1 MMKVVSMS
9 VTQILQR
16 FLTAMILLLLAHEL
30 RADIVLTDTLSA
42 EEGSNRIELL
52 PELGTYIIEGVAVL
66 QETDTLIIHPGVQV
80 YGMPTSRLQIDGV
93 LLCQG
98 EPDSL
103 IFFDQHPD
111 ETVRWQ
117 GIQFARNLAGSNNL
131 QSIVRYTQISGA
143 LYGIQTLRLQS
154 EEVDYNL
161 IVERSIFYNCNLGLL
176 LLRAVGAAD
185 SQRVHLANCIFA
197 QGVTDVYVFNSE
209 IRARNNVFIAANDER
224 THYAFYVH
232 QPLVD
237 LDEAIAY
244 NCYAPRPDSDDPDWE
259 EFIAVVNTGDTQYTL
274 HPIEEHSFYADPLF
288 DPELRYMPSDE
299 SPLVDAGDPEY
310 MDPDLTIADIGVYY
324 NVADPAEFQVLSQD
338 LLQPDWVLG
347 YEYETDFLIEAYPP
361 PELTLLEGPP
371 GLSIRQVSRAR
382 VEVSWPLEDQQIGIF
397 PLRVAGFN
405 TIGSESFFDTLV
417 TQIDFE
423 ANQPPFLELF
433 SPCPLENCA
442 GESELLLDQL
452 SAGDSLHIELRLG
465 DPNEERL
472 GSAQSWNLMAW
483 RGGNQI
489 ADLASRE
496 FAWSTSLDTNGFDMS
511 FVFDDGLESGSLDL
525 DIVPRYSLLSG
536 DVSGVFGQESGSVY
550 INGALRVPV
559 GSTLRFD
566 PGARL
571 ICGEAAG
578 LEDWIF
584 EAEGEVVFAGTEENP
599 IVFRSLAPFGNT
611 QDARP
616 RFMRLLPSSS
626 VSSISHVEFQGF
638 AVALQLEYLDQGS
651 PLLIDNCRF
660 ANTRLGVMGIGSPL
674 DIRNSIFE
682 QPRDSLQLGSY
693 GVYLAATP
701 DAVIHNC
708 LFLNPIVGVECVDS
722 DALIANNTFALVKMP
737 GYLGTPT
744 WPPLTHL
751 GFGRIHLINSTADI
765 RNNLIQWRTYSFSD
779 VQSLTQYESVL
790 ENPQHAIWLDDS
802 SDVTASWNWLDCVN
816 GYLNTGEEVISI
828 ASQLAFNDSTRF
840 AQNDIAG
847 WGGDSLYDASA
858 DYRLFSNSPLID
870 AGDPSAAWNDA
881 FDGSRNDIGWTG
893 GPLALAGE
901 YTQSGYGPIDE
912 PLVLELPQ
920 TLKLHAAWPNPFN
933 PRTRIRVE
941 LGRSGAMQ
949 LDVFNLLG
957 QRVAVL
963 ADDRL
968 EAGIYDF
975 TFDGSALA
983 SGTYLV
989 RLRQGGDQRV
999 IRMLLLR

>member
-9 VTQILQR
+9 FLQILQR
-16 FLTAMILLLLAHEL
+16 SLMIMILLLLVGEL
-30 RADIVLTDTLSA
+30 RADVVLSDTLSA
-42 EEGSNRIELL
+42 EEGFNRIELL
-52 PELGTYIIEGVAVL
+52 PELGPYIIDGVVVL
-66 QETDTLIIHPGVQV
+66 QEADTLIIHPGVQV
-80 YGMPTSRLQIDGV
+80 YGLPTSRLQIDGV
-93 LLCQG
+93 LLCEG
-98 EPDSL
+98 EADNL
-103 IFFDQHPD
+103 IYFDQHPD

-117 GIQFARNLAGSNNL
+117 GIQFARNLSGSNNL
-131 QSIVRYTQISGA
+131 QSIVRYTHISGA

-154 EEVDYNL
+154 EELDYHL
-161 IVERSIFYNCNLGLL
+161 IVERSIFYNCNLSLL
-176 LLRAVGAAD
+176 LLRAIGAVD
-185 SQRVHLANCIFA
+185 PQRVHLANCIFD

-209 IRARNNVFIAANDER
+209 IRARNNVFIAANDEL
-224 THYAFYVH
+224 THYGFYIH

-237 LDEAIAY
+237 IDEAIAY
-244 NCYAPRPDSDDPDWE
+244 NCYAPRPDSDDPDWDAY
-259 EFIAVVNTGDTQYTL
+259 IVVVNTGDTQYTV
-274 HPIEEHSFYADPLF
+274 HPIEENSFYADPLF
-288 DPELRYMPSDE
+288 DPAAPYMPTDE

-324 NVADPAEFQVLSQD
+324 NVADPAAFQMLSED

-347 YEYETDFLIEAYPP
+347 YEYETEFLIEAYPP

-371 GLSIRQVSRAR
+371 GLSIQQVSRGR
-382 VEVSWPLEDQQIGIF
+382 VEVSWPIENQEIGVF

-405 TIGSESFFDTLV
+405 TIGSESFHDTLV

-423 ANQPPFLELF
+423 ANQPPYLELF
-433 SPCPLENCA
+433 SPCPLEDCS

-452 SAGDSLHIELRLG
+452 SAGDSLYIELRLG

-472 GSAQSWNLMAW
+472 GSAQSWNLQGW
-483 RGGNQI
+483 RGATQI
-489 ADLASRE
+489 ADLDSRD
-496 FAWSTSLDTNGFDMS
+496 FMWSTSLDTNGFDMS
-511 FVFDDGLESGSLDL
+511 FAFDDGLESGQLYLEIS
-525 DIVPRYSLLSG
+525 PRYSLLSG
-536 DVSGVFGQESGSVY
+536 DVSGTFGQESGSVY

-571 ICGEAAG
+571 ICGEAAAPD
-578 LEDWIF
+578 EWIF
-584 EAEGEVVFAGTEENP
+584 EAEGEIVFAGTEENP
-599 IVFRSLAPFGNT
+599 IVFRSLAPHGAT
-611 QDARP
+611 EDRRP
-616 RFMRLLPSSS
+616 RFMRLAPSAT
-626 VSSISHVEFQGF
+626 VSSISHVEFQSF
-638 AVALQLEYLDQGS
+638 AVALQLEYLDPGS
-651 PLLIDNCRF
+651 PLLIENCRF
-660 ANTRLGVMGIGSPL
+660 VNTRLGVMGIGSPL
-674 DIRNSIFE
+674 DLRNSVFE

-693 GVYLAATP
+693 GVYLAATS

-751 GFGRIHLINSTADI
+751 GFGRIHVINSSADI
-765 RNNLIQWRTYSFSD
+765 RNNLIQWRTYSFTD

-802 SDVTASWNWLDCVN
+802 SEVTASWNWLDCVN

-840 AQNDIAG
+840 LQNDVVG

-858 DYRLFSNSPLID
+858 EFRLFSNSSLID

-893 GPLALAGE
+893 GPLALVGE
-901 YTQSGYGPIDE
+901 YTQSGYGPVEE

-920 TLKLHAAWPNPFN
+920 TIGLHPAWPNPFN
-933 PRTRIRVE
+933 PTTRIRVE
-941 LGRSGAMQ
+941 LGRSGPMQ
-949 LDVFNLLG
+949 LEVFNLLG
-957 QRVAVL
+957 QRVTVL
-963 ADDRL
+963 ANDHL
-968 EAGIYDF
+968 EAGVYDF

-989 RLRQGGDQRV
+989 RLMQGGDQRV